1 MMICSGILL
10 TFISAGVLTFAAIS
24 LMHSKTTRSK
34 DGTASLEEV
43 LSAGPIASPL
53 IIGTQNP
60 ISTTPGS
67 LPTTSATNGSPSPVT
82 TPVPRASAVVK
93 EDSRPEMK
101 SPAEVVREKAEQ
113 TREEAERKRAQAEG
127 LYQRHLISEA
137 TYKKSQAEY
146 QREMARYQD
155 QMKRLTNKDG
165 GDTD

>member
-1 MMICSGILL
+1 MICSGILL
-10 TFISAGVLTFAAIS
+10 TFISAGALTFAAIR

-34 DGTASLEEV
+34 DGTALLEEA
-43 LSAGPIASPL
+43 LSAGPIASPV

-60 ISTTPGS
+60 VSANPGS
-67 LPTTSATNGSPSPVT
+67 LPTASAINGSPNPVT

-93 EDSRPEMK
+93 EYSPPEMK
-101 SPAEVVREKAEQ
+101 SPAEAVREKAEQ
-113 TREEAERKRAQAEG
+113 TREEAERKRAQAED
-127 LYQRHLISEA
+127 LYQKHLIPEA

-155 QMKRLTNKDG
+155 QIKRLTTKDG